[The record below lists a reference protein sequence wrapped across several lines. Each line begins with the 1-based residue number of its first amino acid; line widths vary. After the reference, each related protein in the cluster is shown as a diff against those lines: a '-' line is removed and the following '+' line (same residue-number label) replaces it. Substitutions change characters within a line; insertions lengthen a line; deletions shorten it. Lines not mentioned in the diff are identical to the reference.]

1 MSAGEAAG
9 SAGVSVKALRYYE
22 AGGLLRPARRANGY
36 RDYTERDV
44 RLACEIRAAPAV
56 LVDSGATSLTAL
68 RQQEI
73 DPNQIQTVLVSHL
86 HGDHFG
92 DLPFLVLDGQFRGRT
107 HDLTVLGPPGT
118 RTRLEQ
124 AMEILLPGSSS
135 VPRRFAVEV
144 VEHVNR
150 GTLELGPLRVTAYD
164 FQLSDLP
171 TRNGRS
177 GGTRLAYHG
186 EIRADLWQLGA
197 WWADKVAAAWERV
210 VRETIAAVQAEAQ
223 RRHVMSAPPR

>member
-1 MSAGEAAG
+1 
-9 SAGVSVKALRYYE
+9 
-22 AGGLLRPARRANGY
+22 
-36 RDYTERDV
+36 
-44 RLACEIRAAPAV
+44 V

-92 DLPFLVLDGQFRGRT
+92 DLPFLVLDGQFRGGT

-124 AMEILLPGSSS
+124 AMEIWLPGSSS

-164 FQLSDLP
+164 FQLRDLP

-177 GGTRLAYHG
+177 GTRLAYHG

-197 WWADKVAAAWERV
+197 WWADKVAAARERV